1 MHRIIQ
7 ETTLNV
13 RTDPQPLTNGERT
26 CASADSTAAPNEA
39 TTMTQQSHGS
49 SPICSLLPFPA
60 RSILARAAQTPVTE
74 EDPFSRERAIREAT
88 DRVRREYPQFFKA
101 PGSSE

>member
-1 MHRIIQ
+1 MHRILQ

-13 RTDPQPLTNGERT
+13 CIDSQPSTKGERT
-26 CASADSTAAPNEA
+26 CASADSTAAPNQA
-39 TTMTQQSHGS
+39 NTMTQQSPGS
-49 SPICSLLPFPA
+49 NPTCSLLPFPA
-60 RSILARAAQTPVTE
+60 RSILTRAAQTPVTE
-74 EDPFSRERAIREAT
+74 DDPFARERAIREAT